1 MAVQIVN
8 LVDVVGL
15 LDLFATGGQ
24 VGPSLRQ
31 LGHCGV
37 LVPEQFIQLIPLQII
52 FTKTFCNFAT

>member
-8 LVDVVGL
+8 LVDIVGL
-15 LDLFATGGQ
+15 LDLIGSGGQ

-37 LVPEQFIQLIPLQII
+37 LVPEQFVQ
-52 FTKTFCNFAT
+52 

>member
-15 LDLFATGGQ
+15 LDLLATSGQ

-37 LVPEQFIQLIPLQII
+37 LVPEQFILS
-52 FTKTFCNFAT
+52 KCNKYIL

>member
-15 LDLFATGGQ
+15 LNLLASGGQ

-37 LVPEQFIQLIPLQII
+37 LVPEQFIQFLL
-52 FTKTFCNFAT
+52 